1 MAGPLPGSQP
11 ALPHTSLHGCRAR
24 SLRWRLLRSMMIA
37 TLLIWGLAAAL
48 SYRQARQEVR
58 ELMDGQ
64 IAKSAR
70 LLLAQVQNNED
81 HLADLSAN
89 MAALRGVKVRRNE
102 LTLEFQIG
110 RADGTLL
117 ARSAN
122 APSTPL
128 LGELG
133 YANIVHEAHPW
144 RSLILST
151 ENGAYRIQ
159 VAQSIS
165 QRDKEALE
173 IARKTVLPLGVL
185 FPLLLVLIYFSVRRG
200 LKPLDDL
207 ASDVATRSPEN
218 LKELSSHAA
227 PLEAQPLVIAL
238 NQLLLRL
245 GTTLENERRFTA
257 DAAHEL
263 RTPLAAVK
271 VQAQVA
277 LVSSDAADQRHA
289 LNQVL
294 AGADRA
300 THLVEQLL
308 RMARLDPLAR
318 LPAPREIDLGELA
331 RRTVAE
337 LYETA
342 RAGAQNIDLEIA
354 DVMPRVN
361 GDSDLLGAALRNLL
375 DNALRYAPA
384 GSKITVYV
392 RAEHGEPLL
401 GVMDEGEG
409 VPPEELPRL
418 VERFY
423 RGRETSAEGS
433 GLGLAIVRRIAE
445 LHGARLEMCN
455 RQGAGFDVRLRWHA
469 AAPVID
475 MA

>member
-1 MAGPLPGSQP
+1 MAGL
-11 ALPHTSLHGCRAR
+11 LHRCRAR
-24 SLRWRLLRSMMIA
+24 SLRWRLVRSMTIA
-37 TLLIWGLAAAL
+37 TLLVWALAAAL
-48 SYRQARQEVR
+48 SYRQARQEIQ

-70 LLLAQVQNNED
+70 LLLAQVGNNES
-81 HLADLSAN
+81 HLANLASN
-89 MAALRGVKVRRNE
+89 MAALRGVRSRRNE
-102 LTLEFQIG
+102 LTLEFQLG

-117 ARSAN
+117 ARSQN
-122 APSTPL
+122 APATPL
-128 LGELG
+128 SGALG
-133 YANIVHEAHPW
+133 YANIVHEGRSW

-151 ENGAYRIQ
+151 ENGDYRIQ
-159 VAQSIS
+159 VAQLIH

-173 IARKTVLPLGVL
+173 IAQKTVLPLGLL
-185 FPLLLVLIYFSVRRG
+185 FPLLLGLIYFSVRRG

-207 ASDVATRSPEN
+207 AEDVTMRSPEN
-218 LKELSSHAA
+218 LKQLTSDTA
-227 PLEAQPLVIAL
+227 PLEARPLVTAL

-245 GTTLENERRFTA
+245 GATLESERRFTA

-263 RTPLAAVK
+263 RTPLAAVR

-277 LVSSDAADQRHA
+277 LACGDVADQRHA

-294 AGADRA
+294 AGTDRA

-318 LPAPREIDLGELA
+318 LPDPREIDLAELA
-331 RRTVAE
+331 RRTVADM
-337 LYETA
+337 YETA
-342 RAGAQNIDLEIA
+342 RAGAQSIDLATA
-354 DVMPRVN
+354 DVSTRVN
-361 GDSDLLGAALRNLL
+361 GDPELLGAALRNLL
-375 DNALRYAPA
+375 DNALRYAPP

-409 VPPEELPRL
+409 VPSEELPRL

-445 LHGARLEMCN
+445 LHGARLEIGN
-455 RQGAGFDVRLRWHA
+455 REGGGFDARLRWHA
-469 AAPVID
+469 VPATPD
-475 MA
+475 

>member
-1 MAGPLPGSQP
+1 MASSMFGS
-11 ALPHTSLHGCRAR
+11 LRSCRMQ
-24 SLRWRLLRSMMIA
+24 SLRWRLLRSMTIA
-37 TLLIWGLAAAL
+37 TLLIWVLAATL
-48 SYRQARQEVR
+48 SYRQARKEVQD
-58 ELMDGQ
+58 LMDGQ
-64 IAKSAR
+64 IASSAR
-70 LLLAQVQNNED
+70 MLLAQVAHNED

-89 MAALRGVKVRRNE
+89 MAALRGVKSKHNE

-117 ARSAN
+117 ARSTN
-122 APSTPL
+122 APATSL
-128 LGELG
+128 SGALG

-151 ENGAYRIQ
+151 EKGDYRIQ
-159 VAQSIS
+159 VAQSINL
-165 QRDKEALE
+165 RDKEALE

-185 FPLLLVLIYFSVRRG
+185 FPMLLVLIYFSVRRG

-207 ASDVATRSPEN
+207 ASDVAMRSPEN
-218 LKELSSHAA
+218 LTELSGRAA
-227 PLEAQPLVIAL
+227 PLEARPLVVAL
-238 NQLLLRL
+238 NHLLFRL
-245 GTTLENERRFTA
+245 GATLENERRFTA

-294 AGADRA
+294 AGAERA
-300 THLVEQLL
+300 AHLVEQLL

-318 LPAPREIDLGELA
+318 LPDPREIELDELA
-331 RRTVAE
+331 RRTVADM
-337 LYETA
+337 YEVAQAGA
-342 RAGAQNIDLEIA
+342 RAIDLETA
-354 DVMPRVN
+354 DVPTRVN
-361 GDSDLLGAALRNLL
+361 GDPELLGAALRNLL

-384 GSKITVYV
+384 GSKITVYARV
-392 RAEHGEPLL
+392 EHGEPLL

-445 LHGARLEMCN
+445 LHGARLEIGN
-455 RQGAGFDVRLRWHA
+455 REGGGFDARLRWHA
-469 AAPVID
+469 APVTVD
-475 MA
+475 

>member
-1 MAGPLPGSQP
+1 M
-11 ALPHTSLHGCRAR
+11 T
-24 SLRWRLLRSMMIA
+24 IA
-37 TLLIWGLAAAL
+37 TLLIWVLAATL
-48 SYRQARQEVR
+48 SYRQARKEVQD
-58 ELMDGQ
+58 LMDGQ
-64 IAKSAR
+64 IASSAR
-70 LLLAQVQNNED
+70 MLLAQVAHNED

-89 MAALRGVKVRRNE
+89 MAALRGVKSKHNE

-117 ARSAN
+117 ARSTN
-122 APSTPL
+122 APATSL
-128 LGELG
+128 SGALG

-151 ENGAYRIQ
+151 EKGDYRIQ
-159 VAQSIS
+159 VAQSINL
-165 QRDKEALE
+165 RDKEALE

-185 FPLLLVLIYFSVRRG
+185 FPMLLVLIYFSVRRG

-207 ASDVATRSPEN
+207 ASDVAMRSPEN
-218 LKELSSHAA
+218 LTELSGRAA
-227 PLEAQPLVIAL
+227 PLEARPLVVAL
-238 NQLLLRL
+238 NHLLFRL
-245 GTTLENERRFTA
+245 GATLENERRFTA

-294 AGADRA
+294 AGAERA
-300 THLVEQLL
+300 AHLVEQLL

-318 LPAPREIDLGELA
+318 LPDPREIELDELA
-331 RRTVAE
+331 RRTVADM
-337 LYETA
+337 YEVAQAGA
-342 RAGAQNIDLEIA
+342 RAIDLETA
-354 DVMPRVN
+354 DVPTRVN
-361 GDSDLLGAALRNLL
+361 GDPELLGAALRNLL

-384 GSKITVYV
+384 GSKITVYARV
-392 RAEHGEPLL
+392 EHGEPLL

-445 LHGARLEMCN
+445 LHGARLEIGN
-455 RQGAGFDVRLRWHA
+455 REGGGFDARLRWHA
-469 AAPVID
+469 APVTVD
-475 MA
+475 